1 MRRLKKCKATLE
13 GAKDINVSNFF
24 FWLFVLSLLNCF
36 HLPYFTFFFFLF

>member
-24 FWLFVLSLLNCF
+24 FGFVL
-36 HLPYFTFFFFLF
+36 FLVY